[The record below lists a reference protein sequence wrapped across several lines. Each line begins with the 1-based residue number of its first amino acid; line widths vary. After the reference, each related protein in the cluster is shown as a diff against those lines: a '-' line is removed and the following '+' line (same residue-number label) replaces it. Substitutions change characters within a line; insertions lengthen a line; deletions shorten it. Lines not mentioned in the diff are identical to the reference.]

1 MSQSTDAAPSMFRL
15 REGWMA
21 ALFLLGATLSLLF
34 ITRTDV
40 VNFSPQEHLYL
51 ATAGLLALTIPGP
64 LLRPWDLPA
73 QLFFWNAIGWGIGLV
88 VFGLASVGALPI
100 LPLILAAFG
109 LSFWPRD
116 PGRTAP
122 PEAIVIASLGGLLVC
137 FIAWGDIEFSI
148 PTGYGNWI

>member
-1 MSQSTDAAPSMFRL
+1 MRLPGERWKGGARQMSQSTDAAPSMFRL

-73 QLFFWNAIGWGIGLV
+73 QLFFWNSIGWGIGLV
-88 VFGLASVGALPI
+88 VFVLASFGALPI
-100 LPLILAAFG
+100 PPRSPASCAHAPAPLHP
-109 LSFWPRD
+109 S
-116 PGRTAP
+116 
-122 PEAIVIASLGGLLVC
+122 
-137 FIAWGDIEFSI
+137 
-148 PTGYGNWI
+148 